1 MRARAQKCSGMGAS
15 TRCEC
20 RAAGVRRVRARPGG
34 PAMGDQRDT
43 GGGTAARGVACGR
56 ASEAPKSEAD
66 FGGAGSIEVE
76 ATSMARVAG
85 EIHEGSNMAL
95 RLGDLLVIKGVLS
108 RTQRDAVLKE
118 QEGTGRPFGEIA
130 EQMFG
135 VSSDL
140 VEDAWAQQY
149 ALLSGLIDPRSEAVD
164 SEAVGRLGAEEAWQ
178 NEVLPMRHDGRE
190 LMVCTTREGLVRAL
204 SFMDSRVRERCYFVL
219 AERAHLHEALATH
232 YPKRECRPPRRVV
245 A

>member
-1 MRARAQKCSGMGAS
+1 
-15 TRCEC
+15 
-20 RAAGVRRVRARPGG
+20 
-34 PAMGDQRDT
+34 
-43 GGGTAARGVACGR
+43 
-56 ASEAPKSEAD
+56 
-66 FGGAGSIEVE
+66 
-76 ATSMARVAG
+76 
-85 EIHEGSNMAL
+85 MAL

-149 ALLSGLIDPRSEAVD
+149 ALLSGLIDPRSEHVD
-164 SEAVGRLGAEEAWQ
+164 AEAVARLGAEEAWQ
-178 NEVLPMRHDGRE
+178 NEVLPMRRDGRE

-219 AERAHLHEALATH
+219 AERAHLHEALSRH
-232 YPKRECRPPRRVV
+232 YPTRECRPPRRVV